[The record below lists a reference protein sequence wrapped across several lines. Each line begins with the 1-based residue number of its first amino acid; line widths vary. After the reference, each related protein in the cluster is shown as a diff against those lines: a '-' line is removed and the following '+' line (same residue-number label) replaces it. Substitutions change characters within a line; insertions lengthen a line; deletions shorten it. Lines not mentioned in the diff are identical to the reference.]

1 MTSDTWTRIDAAFQ
15 TAVELA
21 GDERDDY
28 IAKLTDE
35 DPAVAAG
42 VIKLLAS
49 DRQDEDFLVAPVAST
64 IEAIT
69 KDTTDP
75 FIGRRMGVWTIER
88 RIAEGGMGAV
98 FLASRSDDNYQQQA
112 AIKIM
117 GAQLVAGD
125 AIARFKAERQ
135 ILANLNHPYI
145 GKLIDGGTTDEGLP
159 YLIMEYVSGLPI
171 DKYCDKQRLGVRQRM
186 RLFQKVCE
194 AVDYAHRQLVVHRDL
209 KPNNILVDEN
219 GDPKLLDF
227 GIAKLLDAD
236 SYKNTIAVTQQ
247 GVRAMTPEYA
257 SPEQVRGEQVSVA
270 TDVYALGV
278 LLYKLLSGR
287 TPFGAVDGKAQ
298 SVVQAILD
306 EEPSRPSAAITH
318 PTTVVSK
325 EDDVSSLRRTTY
337 AQLCKTLS
345 GDLDNIV
352 LMAIRKEPERRY
364 ATAATLSEDIDNFL
378 GQRPVAARR
387 NELLYTLGK
396 FCRRNRIA
404 LAAALAVVI
413 VSIVAVAQIIDERN
427 KAELAAVRASQV
439 SGFLNGLFESASPFV
454 SKGTK
459 ITAEQLLDEGV
470 RNIRELD
477 DQPML
482 QAELYSV
489 MGRNYSSLGYLDQAI
504 ELLKTALVE
513 KRSTGTPLEIAD
525 TLAALSEAQRQY
537 RELEEAETNLRQALT
552 IYEQELGRES
562 VKYAGSMSRLGV
574 TLYDRRQQ
582 DEAKAVYEEALQ
594 LWRVLDMEETMQYA
608 STMSNYANVID
619 SMGDYD
625 NAAKYMD
632 DAVEVSIRQNGKH
645 HPDTIIWMHNRGQ
658 LMVRQ
663 GNDVE
668 AFERFAETVA
678 LGKATWPANHPQ
690 IAWMLTSRAN
700 LSKRLGNFELAK
712 SLYEEAAAITEIANG
727 VESMD
732 YIHVLRAQAF
742 MLQDMAR
749 YKAAEDKFEQALS
762 LLDRV
767 SNERSYQHGM
777 LRLGLAISVSRLGR
791 FTDAEQLL
799 TEALDYRDLLSL
811 SSVLIMKRELAVNI
825 SQQNRIVEAEN
836 LFAQVIE
843 ADSQLSGPNS
853 LPVAWT
859 VSRVADH
866 HFRQGNLVRA
876 RESAETAMQILIA
889 AIPPDNWRVALVRA
903 RYGEILLAAGD
914 GARGRT
920 ELQSA
925 ESALASAFGSNDPRV
940 VALQAR
946 LAEPET

>member
-28 IAKLTDE
+28 ITKLTDE

-117 GAQLVAGD
+117 GAQLVASD

-171 DKYCDKQRLGVRQRM
+171 DKYCDQQRLGVRQRM

-219 GDPKLLDF
+219 GDPRLLDF

-236 SYKNTIAVTQQ
+236 SYKDTIAVTQQ

-257 SPEQVRGEQVSVA
+257 SPEQVRGEPISVA

-287 TPFGAVDGKAQ
+287 TPFGAVDGKAR

-318 PTTVVSK
+318 PTTVVRK

-337 AQLCKTLS
+337 AQLCRTLS

-482 QAELYSV
+482 QAELFSV

-552 IYEQELGRES
+552 DLRTGAWQGKRRVCRQHESPRCHALRSPAAGRGEGRLRRS
-562 VKYAGSMSRLGV
+562 AAAVAGSRYGG
-574 TLYDRRQQ
+574 D
-582 DEAKAVYEEALQ
+582 
-594 LWRVLDMEETMQYA
+594 TMQYA
-608 STMSNYANVID
+608 STMANYANVLD
-619 SMGDYD
+619 SMGDYE
-625 NAAKYMD
+625 NAAKFME
-632 DAVEVSIRQNGKH
+632 DASRGLDQAERQTPPGHHYLDAQSRPADGATGQRRRGLRTICRDGSTGKSNLACKSST
-645 HPDTIIWMHNRGQ
+645 DCLDAYVTSKSQQAVGQ
-658 LMVRQ
+658 LRV
-663 GNDVE
+663 GE
-668 AFERFAETVA
+668 VA
-678 LGKATWPANHPQ
+678 
-690 IAWMLTSRAN
+690 
-700 LSKRLGNFELAK
+700 
-712 SLYEEAAAITEIANG
+712 
-727 VESMD
+727 V
-732 YIHVLRAQAF
+732 
-742 MLQDMAR
+742 
-749 YKAAEDKFEQALS
+749 
-762 LLDRV
+762 
-767 SNERSYQHGM
+767 
-777 LRLGLAISVSRLGR
+777 
-791 FTDAEQLL
+791 
-799 TEALDYRDLLSL
+799 
-811 SSVLIMKRELAVNI
+811 
-825 SQQNRIVEAEN
+825 
-836 LFAQVIE
+836 
-843 ADSQLSGPNS
+843 
-853 LPVAWT
+853 
-859 VSRVADH
+859 
-866 HFRQGNLVRA
+866 
-876 RESAETAMQILIA
+876 
-889 AIPPDNWRVALVRA
+889 
-903 RYGEILLAAGD
+903 
-914 GARGRT
+914 
-920 ELQSA
+920 
-925 ESALASAFGSNDPRV
+925 
-940 VALQAR
+940 
-946 LAEPET
+946 